1 MNYRHSFHAGNFADI
16 VKHALLL
23 WLLERRQA
31 QGPVSVI
38 DTHAGAGLYDLSG
51 DAARSKEAEA
61 GVARLNEM
69 KQAGRDQLL
78 ICGIEAH
85 VCVLQSALGASR
97 GVDVS
102 GYGYWPL

>member
-38 DTHAGAGLYDLSG
+38 DTHAGAIPDFDVAVDDDGVGETRDDVVPPLRVSRWVFEG
-51 DAARSKEAEA
+51 D
-61 GVARLNEM
+61 V
-69 KQAGRDQLL
+69 
-78 ICGIEAH
+78 
-85 VCVLQSALGASR
+85 VLG
-97 GVDVS
+97 
-102 GYGYWPL
+102 